1 MIITKNIQ
9 TALTKATPKQLLDEL
24 VKQNPALLSEYVAE
38 NMPDKVI
45 EIVMK
50 DQRKP
55 LGFEHLEYRFMDS
68 NGKKYYGF
76 HKDYPLSTPRFG
88 KMRDFMMWMV
98 QGVNPEEFEGIINTI
113 NKSWVET
120 LKSGK
125 NHARVG
131 LLVEELR
138 MRMRMTLHED
148 LLYQFMACQWI
159 REDESPEKFDE
170 SIQNEKVAQFK
181 KDTESGNTYFFFRQ
195 PELKQLSVLWNLSP
209 EEWEAYW
216 AESNQKIAWTKEAL
230 KTISYLIESDK
241 EIQTLN
247 QA

>member
-24 VKQNPALLSEYVAE
+24 VRQNPALLSEYVV
-38 NMPDKVI
+38 NNCHDTVI
-45 EIVMK
+45 EMVMK

-55 LGFEHLEYRFMDS
+55 LGFEHLQYRFMDS

-88 KMRDFMMWMV
+88 MMRDFMMWMV
-98 QGVNPEEFEGIINTI
+98 QGVSPEEFDGIIKVAE
-113 NKSWVET
+113 KSWVET

-125 NHARVG
+125 NHQRVG
-131 LLVEELR
+131 LLLEELR
-138 MRMRMTLHED
+138 TRMRMTMHTD

-181 KDTESGNTYFFFRQ
+181 KDTESGNTYFFFHQ

-209 EEWEAYW
+209 EEWETYW
-216 AESNQKIAWTKEAL
+216 KESNQKIAWTKEAL
-230 KTISYLIESDK
+230 KAISSLIESDK

>member
-1 MIITKNIQ
+1 MIISKSIQ
-9 TALTKATPKQLLDEL
+9 SALTKATPRQLIEEL

-76 HKDYPLSTPRFG
+76 HKDYPISAPRFG
-88 KMRDFMMWMV
+88 IMRDFLMWMV
-98 QGVNPEEFEGIINTI
+98 QGVSPEEQEQLIDLA
-113 NKSWVET
+113 NKSWLET

-125 NHARVG
+125 NHQRVG
-131 LLVEELR
+131 LILEEMRL
-138 MRMRMTLHED
+138 RMRMTLHTD

-181 KDTESGNTYFFFRQ
+181 KDTAEGNTYFFFRQ

-216 AESNQKIAWTKEAL
+216 KESNQKIAWTKEAL
-230 KTISYLIESDK
+230 KVISSLIESDK
-241 EIQTLN
+241 EAPIGN
-247 QA
+247 RA